1 MKTSDFDYE
10 LPTELIAQHPAEKR
24 DHSRLLVMDK
34 YTGAVEHHVFKDIVN
49 YLHAGDVLVINNTK
63 VIPARI
69 FGTKEGGTAKIEVLL
84 LKRDEALPNTWEVLV
99 HPGKRAK
106 VGTVIDFGEGR
117 LKGEVIENTSAGR
130 QITFHFEGI
139 FEEILEELGTMPLP
153 PYIHEQLEDQN
164 RYQTVYAKV
173 DGSAAAPT
181 AGLHFTQELLEAL
194 KEKGVNIEEVLL
206 HVGLGTFKPVNE
218 EDIEDHEMHSE
229 YYEISEETAERIN
242 QAKSEGRRIISVGTT
257 STRALESAAR
267 DGRLIAGSGWTNIF
281 IYPGYEWQIVDGLI
295 TNFHLPKSTLMMLV
309 SALSKRELI
318 LNAYQEAVAQQYRFF
333 SFGDAMFINPGEK

>member
-84 LKRDEALPNTWEVLV
+84 LKRDEMLPNTWEVLV

-130 QITFHFEGI
+130 KITFHFDGI
-139 FEEILEELGTMPLP
+139 FEEILEDLGTMPLP
-153 PYIHEQLEDQN
+153 PYIHEQLEDQT

-181 AGLHFTQELLEAL
+181 AGLHFTKDLLALL
-194 KEKGVNIEEVLL
+194 KEKGVEIEEVLL

-229 YYEISEETAERIN
+229 YYEISKETAERIN
-242 QAKSEGRRIISVGTT
+242 QAKAEGRRIISVGTT

-281 IYPGYEWQIVDGLI
+281 IYPGYKWQIVDGLI

-318 LNAYQEAVAQQYRFF
+318 LNAYQEAVAQKYRFF